1 MGNLLSYFSTP
12 PNNKFL
18 LQEILLVIFQWISF
32 YLRPCFSHHIQHS
45 HFPWRARR
53 RCGTAWGRRRRSSW
67 CGRGCTWP
75 ACWWR
80 IWPEDRRHSRAS
92 TAPVHSNS
100 ISEEE
105 EEERTEAAQHPH
117 KHKHNT
123 RRRTSCRRGGL
134 TSRTHPRGQD
144 YKSILVYL
152 ILMRKKIRVTVK

>member
-12 PNNKFL
+12 PNNKFF

-105 EEERTEAAQHPH
+105 EERMEAAQHPH
-117 KHKHNT
+117 KHNT
-123 RRRTSCRRGGL
+123 TQGDASPAGEEAWRAEHTREA
-134 TSRTHPRGQD
+134 
-144 YKSILVYL
+144 
-152 ILMRKKIRVTVK
+152 KIIKVSLFI

>member
-1 MGNLLSYFSTP
+1 MVENLLSYFSTP
-12 PNNKFL
+12 TNNLFL

-32 YLRPCFSHHIQHS
+32 LFASMFLFSVIMEVHIRHS

-105 EEERTEAAQHPH
+105 ERTEAAQHPH
-117 KHKHNT
+117 KHNT
-123 RRRTSCRRGGL
+123 RRRTSSRRGGL
-134 TSRTHPRGQD
+134 MSRTHPRGQD
-144 YKSILVYL
+144 
-152 ILMRKKIRVTVK
+152 

>member
-12 PNNKFL
+12 PNNKFF

-117 KHKHNT
+117 KHKETHLLQERRPDESNT
-123 RRRTSCRRGGL
+123 PAR
-134 TSRTHPRGQD
+134 PRLEKYPCLFNTD
-144 YKSILVYL
+144 EEED
-152 ILMRKKIRVTVK
+152 

>member
-12 PNNKFL
+12 PNNKFF

-105 EEERTEAAQHPH
+105 EERTEAAQHPH
-117 KHKHNT
+117 KHKETHLLQERRPDEPNT
-123 RRRTSCRRGGL
+123 PAR
-134 TSRTHPRGQD
+134 PRLEKYPCLFNTD
-144 YKSILVYL
+144 EEED
-152 ILMRKKIRVTVK
+152 